1 MSHDEYT
8 LDTNI
13 LVTMNRLYP
22 RDIFPTLWD
31 HLEALVDVG
40 WACICTEVLVE
51 VKRGGDDLHVW
62 AKDLD
67 GFVCELTP
75 TEPAIAATVSEQH
88 PDWVRGSKNAADP
101 WLIAHA
107 VEHGRTIVSEERTAG
122 PGVEDRNQK
131 VPNVAA
137 ENGVACIQFFELAR
151 RQSWRF

>member
-1 MSHDEYT
+1 VSHDEYT

-13 LVTMNRLYP
+13 LINMNRVYP

-31 HLEALVDVG
+31 HLEGLVDVG
-40 WACICTEVLVE
+40 WACICSEILVE
-51 VKRGGDDLHVW
+51 VKRGGDELHTWANDLP
-62 AKDLD
+62 D
-67 GFVCELTP
+67 FVCELTAI
-75 TEPAIAATVSEQH
+75 EPATVATISAQH
-88 PDWVRGSKNAADP
+88 PDWVRGTQNAADP

-107 VEHGRTIVSEERTAG
+107 IAHDRTIVSEEREAG

-137 ENGVACIQFFELAR
+137 ENGVECIKFFELAR